1 MKRLLVFVFAVT
13 LFGGCEPELS
23 KGKESIKFDY
33 PESALNDK
41 NFQSLN
47 QLGKL
52 VGTWKVQSKQ
62 VENLS
67 WLLEIYKVKNVFAI
81 VEIHSSECIFHDAE
95 KEEDERKGFLKFIP
109 DYDVNETGEYYS
121 LKEKTGAISLCDRNG
136 DMSDLYSIVKFNY
149 NAGLI

>member
-13 LFGGCEPELS
+13 LLGSCGPELS
-23 KGKESIKFDY
+23 KDKEPVKFDY

-62 VENLS
+62 VENLN
-67 WLLEIYKVKNVFAI
+67 WLLEIYNVENVFAI
-81 VEIHSSECIFHDAE
+81 VEIHSTECIFHDAE
-95 KEEDERKGFLKFIP
+95 KDEDERMGFLKFIP
-109 DYDVNETGEYYS
+109 DYDVNETGEYYR
-121 LKEKTGAISLCDRNG
+121 LKQKTGAMTLYDRNG
-136 DMSDLYSIVKFNY
+136 DMRDLYLIVKFNY
-149 NAGLI
+149 NPDLI